1 MNGDACEG
9 GSGAGPVVAGAW
21 WTDLGLL
28 VNGDPA
34 RVWGLLDSGAGRE
47 ARLVAAVYR
56 ASAHVHRYETAGVR
70 RQLLALDA
78 ARYGDMELAARI
90 GAVPVVGEPA
100 PRWQVE
106 WSTGSQVD
114 ARARQVMTS
123 NDPGFGGGVCAVAT
137 AVVDGRPVALE
148 ICEGDEVHVWDLI
161 TGDQI
166 GDPLIDHD
174 GVVYA
179 VATTVVDG
187 RSVAVTGGN
196 AVQVW
201 DLATGEQVGEPL
213 RGHDGV
219 VRAVATG
226 AVEGR
231 PVAVTVGDDETV
243 RVWDLATGEQTS
255 ALLHGHDGV
264 VRAVATA
271 VVEGRP
277 VAVTGG
283 ADETVRVWDLATG

>member
-1 MNGDACEG
+1 M
-9 GSGAGPVVAGAW
+9 AGEW

-34 RVWGLLDSGAGRE
+34 RVFGLLDSGAGPE
-47 ARLVAAVYR
+47 ARLMAAVYR
-56 ASAHVHRYETAGVR
+56 ASAYVHRDETAGVR
-70 RQLLALDA
+70 RHLLALDA

-90 GAVPVVGEPA
+90 HAVAVAGEPA

-114 ARARQVMTS
+114 PRVRHVMTS
-123 NDPGFGGGVCAVAT
+123 NGPGLGVYAVAT

-148 ICEGDEVHVWDLI
+148 ICEADEVQVWDLI

-179 VATTVVDG
+179 VAATVVDG

-213 RGHDGV
+213 HGHDGV

-226 AVEGR
+226 EVEGQ
-231 PVAVTVGDDETV
+231 PVAVTVGDDKTV
-243 RVWDLATGEQTS
+243 RVWDLATGEQIG
-255 ALLHGHDGV
+255 ALLHGHDRTV
-264 VRAVATA
+264 SAVATA
-271 VVEGRP
+271 VVEDRP

-283 ADETVRVWDLATG
+283 ADETVRVWD